1 MELAEIHIRILKGEV
16 FMKKQEEKNKTT
28 KNKDGSAYSNL
39 FSVIG
44 LFVSFLYLFVDYLES
59 HFFARC
65 ISDNFVSQITAFAFL
80 LLTLAMCMLGKKRL
94 DQKLNAE
101 DPSSTVKKIAR
112 LADHAGYISII
123 VVAITM
129 LFEICKP

>member
-1 MELAEIHIRILKGEV
+1 
-16 FMKKQEEKNKTT
+16 MKKQEEKNKTT

-39 FSVIG
+39 FSVIS

-101 DPSSTVKKIAR
+101 DLSSIVKKIAR

-129 LFEICKP
+129 LYEICKS

>member
-1 MELAEIHIRILKGEV
+1 
-16 FMKKQEEKNKTT
+16 MKKQEEKNKTT
-28 KNKDGSAYSNL
+28 KNENGSAYSNL

-44 LFVSFLYLFVDYLES
+44 LFVSFLYLWVNYLAN

-65 ISDNFVSQITAFAFL
+65 ISDNFVSKITAFVFL
-80 LLTLAMCMLGKKRL
+80 LLTLTMCMLGKKRL

-101 DPSSTVKKIAR
+101 DPSSIVKKFAH

-123 VVAITM
+123 VLAITL
-129 LFEICKP
+129 LFNVFLP

>member
-1 MELAEIHIRILKGEV
+1 
-16 FMKKQEEKNKTT
+16 MKKQEEKNKTT

-39 FSVIG
+39 FSVIS

-80 LLTLAMCMLGKKRL
+80 LLTLAMCILGKKKTRSEIECRRSI
-94 DQKLNAE
+94 KYC
-101 DPSSTVKKIAR
+101 KKNCTF
-112 LADHAGYISII
+112 S
-123 VVAITM
+123 
-129 LFEICKP
+129 